1 MGFSRLIPAAAL
13 TVAVASGLSACSE
26 SADPNALYPLAPGL
40 QWTYRME
47 LKPFGETQT
56 NSTRTMEN
64 VRLENFAG
72 EPGVAIRRNES
83 GERFYVVQRDDGYY
97 RVARKSVTTHYP
109 IMDQP
114 AVRILPLPADKGA
127 TWVEPAHTFML
138 GRAKT
143 FITENAPGNTITLDY
158 HIESTD
164 AEVDVPAGHFTGCVE
179 VIGRTS
185 FHLGSGVGFL
195 PSDVP
200 IVQREW
206 YCPRHG
212 LVRLERDEKVTNVAR
227 VITGGHMSFTLL
239 SGPE

>member
-1 MGFSRLIPAAAL
+1 MGAFRLIPVATL
-13 TVAVASGLSACSE
+13 TLVLACGLSACTD
-26 SADPNALYPLAPGL
+26 SADPDALYPLTPGL
-40 QWTYRME
+40 QWTYKVE
-47 LKPFGETQT
+47 LKPFGEPQV
-56 NSTRTMEN
+56 NSTRVMEN

-72 EPGVAIRRNES
+72 EPNVAIRRNEG

-114 AVRILPLPADKGA
+114 ATRILPLPAEKGA
-127 TWVEPAHTFML
+127 TWTEPAHTFML

-158 HIESTD
+158 HIES
-164 AEVDVPAGHFTGCVE
+164 VDTQVNVPAGQFSGCVE
-179 VIGRTS
+179 VIGKTS

-200 IVQREW
+200 IVQHEW
-206 YCPRHG
+206 YCPGQG
-212 LVRLERDEKVTNVAR
+212 LVRLERDEKVTNDAR
-227 VITGGHMSFTLL
+227 IITGGHMSFTLI
-239 SGPE
+239 SGPD